1 MNMNKKEKS
10 WKDISLKMAIE
21 LIQLSPENDLDLIIE
36 RLAIL
41 KDQDPA
47 DIEKMTFEEIT
58 NEHKV
63 WSFVGTLP
71 VERKDETFKWKG
83 VRYGRVNFAKL
94 SLAQMVDIE
103 EFYAMGFI
111 ENVHNILS
119 ILYLPTKSYNFITKK
134 YTLETYE
141 FNQEVADSLLDI
153 DFDFVYGNLLFFWT
167 IARVYTNSLKD
178 YLVKKNQ
185 TQMMEIANLMGIDK
199 ALLSHRE

>member
-1 MNMNKKEKS
+1 MNKKEKS

-21 LIQLSPENDLDLIIE
+21 LIQLSPENDLDLIVE

-41 KDQDPA
+41 KDKDPA
-47 DIEKMTFEEIT
+47 DIEKMSFDDISKEYKDW
-58 NEHKV
+58 N
-63 WSFVGTLP
+63 FVGTLP
-71 VERKDETFKWKG
+71 EQRKDETFKWNG
-83 VRYGRVNFAKL
+83 VRYGRVNFAKI

-103 EFYAMGFI
+103 EFYAMGFL

-119 ILYLPTKSYNFITKK
+119 ILYLPVKSYNFITKK

-167 IARVYTNSLKD
+167 IARVYTSSLKD
-178 YLVKKNQ
+178 YLIKKNQ
-185 TQMMEIANLMGIDK
+185 TEMMKVAQMMGIDE
-199 ALLSHRE
+199 ALLRHRE

>member
-1 MNMNKKEKS
+1 MNMNKKQKS

-41 KDQDPA
+41 RDQDPA

-58 NEHKV
+58 NEHAV

-71 VERKDETFKWKG
+71 LQRKDETFKWKG
-83 VRYGRVNFAKL
+83 IRYGRVNFAKL

-141 FNQEVADSLLDI
+141 FNQEVANSFLDI

-167 IARVYTNSLKD
+167 IAKVYTNSLKD

-185 TQMMEIANLMGIDK
+185 TQMMEIAQMMGIDK

>member
-1 MNMNKKEKS
+1 MNKKEKS
-10 WKDISLKMAIE
+10 WKDITLKMAIE
-21 LIQLSPENDLDLIIE
+21 LIQLSPENDLDLIVN

-47 DIEKMTFEEIT
+47 DIEKMTFDDIAKEYKE
-58 NEHKV
+58 
-63 WSFVGTLP
+63 WDFVGTLP
-71 VERKDETFKWKG
+71 TQRKDETFKWKG

-103 EFYAMGFI
+103 EFYALGFI

-119 ILYLPTKSYNFITKK
+119 ILYLPTKSYNIITKK

-167 IARVYTNSLKD
+167 IARVYTGSLKD
-178 YLVKKNQ
+178 YLIKKNQ
-185 TQMMEIANLMGIDK
+185 SQMMEIANLMGIDK

>member
-1 MNMNKKEKS
+1 MNKKEKS

-21 LIQLSPENDLDLIIE
+21 LIQLSPENDLDLIVN

-41 KDQDPA
+41 KDEDPA
-47 DIEKMTFEEIT
+47 DIEKMTFDDIAKEYKQW
-58 NEHKV
+58 N
-63 WSFVGTLP
+63 FVGTLP
-71 VERKDETFKWKG
+71 EERKDETFKWNG
-83 VRYGRVNFAKL
+83 IRYGRVNFAKL

-103 EFYAMGFI
+103 EFYSMGFL

-119 ILYLPTKSYNFITKK
+119 ILYLPVKNYNIITKN
-134 YTLETYE
+134 YTLESYE

>member
-1 MNMNKKEKS
+1 MNKKEKS

-21 LIQLSPENDLDLIIE
+21 LIQLSPENDLDLIVN

-47 DIEKMTFEEIT
+47 DIEKMTFDDIT
-58 NEHKV
+58 KEYKEWN
-63 WSFVGTLP
+63 FVAVLP
-71 VERKDETFKWKG
+71 EQRKDETFKWNG
-83 VRYGRVNFAKL
+83 VRYGRVNFAKI

-103 EFYAMGFI
+103 EFYAMGFL

-119 ILYLPTKSYNFITKK
+119 ILYLPVKSYNFITKK

-141 FNQEVADSLLDI
+141 FNKEVADSLLDI

-167 IARVYTNSLKD
+167 IARVYTSSLKD
-178 YLVKKNQ
+178 YLINKNKKEM
-185 TQMMEIANLMGIDK
+185 TKVAQMMGFDEG
-199 ALLSHRE
+199 LLTRNK

>member
-1 MNMNKKEKS
+1 MNKKEKS

-21 LIQLSPENDLDLIIE
+21 LIQLSPENDLDLIVN

-41 KDQDPA
+41 KEQDPA

-58 NEHKV
+58 KEYKQWN
-63 WSFVGTLP
+63 FVGTLP
-71 VERKDETFKWKG
+71 EQRKDETFKWKG

-119 ILYLPTKSYNFITKK
+119 ILYLPTKSYNIITKK

-167 IARVYTNSLKD
+167 IAKVYTSSLKD
-178 YLVKKNQ
+178 YLIKKNQ
-185 TQMMEIANLMGIDK
+185 TEMMKVAQMMGFDQ
-199 ALLSHRE
+199 ALLNRNK

>member
-1 MNMNKKEKS
+1 MNKKEKS

-21 LIQLSPENDLDLIIE
+21 LIQLSPENDLDLIVN

-58 NEHKV
+58 KEYKHWN
-63 WSFVGTLP
+63 FVGTLP
-71 VERKDETFKWKG
+71 EQRKDETFKWKG

-119 ILYLPTKSYNFITKK
+119 ILYLPTKSYNIITKK

-167 IARVYTNSLKD
+167 IAKVYTSSLKD
-178 YLVKKNQ
+178 YLIKKNQ
-185 TQMMEIANLMGIDK
+185 TEMMKVAQMMGFDQ
-199 ALLSHRE
+199 ALLNRNK

>member
-1 MNMNKKEKS
+1 MNKKEKS

-21 LIQLSPENDLDLIIE
+21 LIQLSPENDLDLIVN

-58 NEHKV
+58 KEYKDWN
-63 WSFVGTLP
+63 FVGILP
-71 VERKDETFKWKG
+71 TERKDETFKWKG

-119 ILYLPTKSYNFITKK
+119 ILYLPTKSYNIITKK

-167 IARVYTNSLKD
+167 IAKVYTSSLKD
-178 YLVKKNQ
+178 YLIKKNQ
-185 TQMMEIANLMGIDK
+185 TEMMKVAQMMGFDQ
-199 ALLSHRE
+199 ALLNRNK

>member
-1 MNMNKKEKS
+1 MNMNKKQKS

-41 KDQDPA
+41 RDQDPA

-58 NEHKV
+58 NEHAV

-71 VERKDETFKWKG
+71 LQRKDETFKWKG

-141 FNQEVADSLLDI
+141 FNGEVANSFLDI

-167 IARVYTNSLKD
+167 IAKVYTNSLKD

-185 TQMMEIANLMGIDK
+185 TQMMEIAQMMGIDK

>member
-1 MNMNKKEKS
+1 MNKKEKS

-21 LIQLSPENDLDLIIE
+21 LIQLSPENDLDLIVN

-47 DIEKMTFEEIT
+47 DIEKMTFEEIAKEYKQW
-58 NEHKV
+58 N
-63 WSFVGTLP
+63 FVGTLP
-71 VERKDETFKWKG
+71 TERKDETFKWKG

-167 IARVYTNSLKD
+167 IAKVYTSSLKD
-178 YLVKKNQ
+178 YLIKKNQ
-185 TQMMEIANLMGIDK
+185 TEMMKVAQMMGFDQ
-199 ALLSHRE
+199 ALLNRNK

>member
-1 MNMNKKEKS
+1 MNKKEKS

-21 LIQLSPENDLDLIIE
+21 LIQLSPENDLDLIVN

-47 DIEKMTFEEIT
+47 DIEKMTFDDIAKEYKEW
-58 NEHKV
+58 N
-63 WSFVGTLP
+63 FVSILP
-71 VERKDETFKWKG
+71 EQRKDETFKWNG
-83 VRYGRVNFAKL
+83 VRYGRVNFAKI

-103 EFYAMGFI
+103 EFYAMGFL

-119 ILYLPTKSYNFITKK
+119 ILYLPVKSYNFITKK

-141 FNQEVADSLLDI
+141 FNKEVADSLLDI

-167 IARVYTNSLKD
+167 IARVYTSSLKD
-178 YLVKKNQ
+178 YLINKNKKEM
-185 TQMMEIANLMGIDK
+185 TKVAQMMGFDEG
-199 ALLSHRE
+199 LLTRNK

>member
-1 MNMNKKEKS
+1 MNKKEKS

-21 LIQLSPENDLDLIIE
+21 LIQLSPENDLDLIVN

-47 DIEKMTFEEIT
+47 DIEKMSFDEISKEYKDW
-58 NEHKV
+58 N
-63 WSFVGTLP
+63 FVGTLP
-71 VERKDETFKWKG
+71 EQRKDETFKWNG
-83 VRYGRVNFAKL
+83 VRYGRVNFAKI

-103 EFYAMGFI
+103 EFYAMGFL

-119 ILYLPTKSYNFITKK
+119 ILYLPVKSYNFITKK

-153 DFDFVYGNLLFFWT
+153 
-167 IARVYTNSLKD
+167 
-178 YLVKKNQ
+178 
-185 TQMMEIANLMGIDK
+185 
-199 ALLSHRE
+199 

>member
-1 MNMNKKEKS
+1 MNKKEKS

-21 LIQLSPENDLDLIIE
+21 LIQLSPENDLDLIVN

-47 DIEKMTFEEIT
+47 DIEKMSFDEISKEYKDW
-58 NEHKV
+58 N
-63 WSFVGTLP
+63 FVGTLP
-71 VERKDETFKWKG
+71 EQRKDETFKWNG
-83 VRYGRVNFAKL
+83 VRYGRVNFAKI

-103 EFYAMGFI
+103 EFYAMGFL

-119 ILYLPTKSYNFITKK
+119 ILYLPVKSYNFITKK

-153 DFDFVYGNLLFFWT
+153 DFDFVYGNLLFFYL
-167 IARVYTNSLKD
+167 IGQVYTNSLKD
-178 YLVKKNQ
+178 YLIKKNQ
-185 TQMMEIANLMGIDK
+185 TQMMEIAQLMGIDK
-199 ALLSHRE
+199 ALLKHRE

>member
-1 MNMNKKEKS
+1 MN
-10 WKDISLKMAIE
+10 I
-21 LIQLSPENDLDLIIE
+21 
-36 RLAIL
+36 
-41 KDQDPA
+41 
-47 DIEKMTFEEIT
+47 
-58 NEHKV
+58 KV

-141 FNQEVADSLLDI
+141 FNQEVANSFLDI
-153 DFDFVYGNLLFFWT
+153 DFDFVYGNLLF
-167 IARVYTNSLKD
+167 LD
-178 YLVKKNQ
+178 YRKSIYQQFEGLFSQEEPDTDDGDSEPDGNRQGFAESQRIDDERKQSKWNWIGIIYRLCDGEYNKNRR
-185 TQMMEIANLMGIDK
+185 
-199 ALLSHRE
+199 SSR

>member
-1 MNMNKKEKS
+1 MNKKNKS
-10 WKDISLKMAIE
+10 WKDITLRMAIE
-21 LIQLSPENDLDLIIE
+21 LIQLSPENDLDLIVN

-47 DIEKMTFEEIT
+47 DIEKMTFEDIAR
-58 NEHKV
+58 EHKE
-63 WSFVGTLP
+63 WEFVGTLP
-71 VERKDETFKWKG
+71 TQRKDETFKWNG

-111 ENVHNILS
+111 ENVHNILT

-134 YTLETYE
+134 YTLESYE

-167 IARVYTNSLKD
+167 IAKVYTNSLKD
-178 YLVKKNQ
+178 YLIKRNQ
-185 TQMMEIANLMGIDK
+185 TQMMEIADMMGIDK

>member
-1 MNMNKKEKS
+1 MNKKEKS
-10 WKDISLKMAIE
+10 WKDITLKMAIE
-21 LIQLSPENDLDLIIE
+21 LIQLSPENDLDLIVN

-47 DIEKMTFEEIT
+47 DIEKMTFDDIAKEYKE
-58 NEHKV
+58 
-63 WSFVGTLP
+63 WDFVGTLP
-71 VERKDETFKWKG
+71 AQRKDETFKWNG

-119 ILYLPTKSYNFITKK
+119 ILYLPTKSYNLITKK
-134 YTLETYE
+134 YTLESYE

-167 IARVYTNSLKD
+167 IARVYTGSLKD
-178 YLVKKNQ
+178 YLIKKNQ

-199 ALLSHRE
+199 ALLQRHKD